1 MGRLDDLNK
10 LQNLKASGAISEE
23 EFTIEKNKLLKN
35 NKNKPKSHFGVILFL
50 IIMLG
55 VIVILCIILSNKF
68 NNIGKNVNYYE
79 RSDIFNV
86 ANTNE
91 SSTNINNTQT
101 NNKPLVGRHNIV
113 YYNGFSDLSDFLGYL
128 KLNENNT
135 FKIYINYTPL
145 NTEIVNIEGTYKL
158 SGSSIVI
165 KITKESGFDLGSQS
179 REDTITIAQDNLIY
193 REIKFDK

>member
-68 NNIGKNVNYYE
+68 NKIGKNVNYYE